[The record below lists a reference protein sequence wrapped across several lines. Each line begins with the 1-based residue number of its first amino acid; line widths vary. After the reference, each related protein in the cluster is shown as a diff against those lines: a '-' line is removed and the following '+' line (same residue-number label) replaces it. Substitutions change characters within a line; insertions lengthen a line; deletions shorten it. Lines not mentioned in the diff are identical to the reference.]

1 MIPETVQLAIVSS
14 VGVAFGVFIT
24 KGIDA
29 IIRWRKAEGQ
39 MSSHVES
46 KLAARIVHLE
56 SEVARLQSEVADLQY
71 RLGKSDAIVELLQG
85 RIDKADVPQMESGE

>member
-1 MIPETVQLAIVSS
+1 MSESVQLAIVSAIS
-14 VGVAFGVFIT
+14 IAFGVFVT

-29 IIRWRKAEGQ
+29 VIRWRKAEGQ
-39 MSSHVES
+39 MNRDAESHLS
-46 KLAARIVHLE
+46 ARIVHLE

-85 RIDKADVPQMESGE
+85 RIDKADLPQMKSGE